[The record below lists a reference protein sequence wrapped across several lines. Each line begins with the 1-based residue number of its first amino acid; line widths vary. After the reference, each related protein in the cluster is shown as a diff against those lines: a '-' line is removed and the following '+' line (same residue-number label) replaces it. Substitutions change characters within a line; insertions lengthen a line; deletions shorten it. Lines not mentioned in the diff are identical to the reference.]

1 MITQLNP
8 YPVGE
13 ENILIEGL
21 TAALDKPV
29 IRHSRQDLPGSA
41 AALAWPHPLSFAGLL
56 QFARSRLRFLP
67 LWSRPAEEVLEMKN
81 APIGEIKIRDED
93 DALALQYLGA
103 AVLLSWLRIPQETRE
118 LLLVQSGAITGLKS
132 APALQDQIKWLLRS
146 NVKTAARP

>member
-1 MITQLNP
+1 
-8 YPVGE
+8 
-13 ENILIEGL
+13 
-21 TAALDKPV
+21 
-29 IRHSRQDLPGSA
+29 
-41 AALAWPHPLSFAGLL
+41 
-56 QFARSRLRFLP
+56 
-67 LWSRPAEEVLEMKN
+67 MKN

-118 LLLVQSGAITGLKS
+118 LLLVQSGAITGLKA